1 MMNKDSIGNVGIFLK
16 ENNIKPSFQR
26 IKIFEYLLNVKSHP
40 HVDEI
45 YRALISIIPTLSK
58 TTVYNTLN
66 LFIEKGIVDLI
77 TIDGN
82 EIRYDVSDKDHG
94 HFKCDICGNIYDFDA
109 NILEIDTNLSESF
122 IISQKDLFFRGICA
136 KCNKKN

>member
-1 MMNKDSIGNVGIFLK
+1 MNNRIDINDVGQFLK
-16 ENNIKPSFQR
+16 KHEIKPSYQR
-26 IKIFEYLLNVKSHP
+26 IKIFQYLLDSVEHP

-45 YRALISIIPTLSK
+45 YRTLIEEIPTLSK

-66 LFIEKGIVDLI
+66 LFVEKGIVNSV

-82 EIRYDVSDKDHG
+82 ETRYDADIREHG
-94 HFKCDICGNIYDFDA
+94 HFRCDACGKVYDFEAQFDQ
-109 NILEIDTNLSESF
+109 LQTDLPGHF
-122 IISQKDLFFRGICA
+122 IVSQRDIFFRGICD